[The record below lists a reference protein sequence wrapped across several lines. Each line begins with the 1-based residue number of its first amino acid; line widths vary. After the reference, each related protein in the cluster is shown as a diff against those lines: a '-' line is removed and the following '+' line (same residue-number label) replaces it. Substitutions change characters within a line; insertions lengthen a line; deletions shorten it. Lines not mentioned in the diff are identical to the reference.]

1 MADGGTIQ
9 QLAERG
15 LGRLLQLDRKAVGGG
30 PPPTHGLP
38 TDDLPWA
45 APIEA
50 RWPEVRAELDALLA
64 DDVRL
69 PVTDDVVG
77 VEQGADGRWTTYIL
91 GWFGQW
97 LEFNCRRC
105 PVTTELVRAVPGVE
119 IAGFTVMHAHT
130 HIPAHRGPAKALRY
144 QIGIR
149 VPEPAGSS
157 RLRVGDEVIEHAE
170 GKSLMFDDL
179 SEHEAWNDSDE
190 DRYVLFVQHRV
201 PLPPGRREVHR
212 ATHWAFGKAQHAIPK
227 RAEEL
232 DAALN
237 RGR

>member
-1 MADGGTIQ
+1 MGSGAVQ
-9 QLAERG
+9 RLVERG
-15 LGRLLQLDRKAVGGG
+15 LGSLLDLDRRVAGRGDA
-30 PPPTHGLP
+30 PSHALP
-38 TDDLPWA
+38 TDRLEWA
-45 APIEA
+45 RPIEQ
-50 RWPEVRAELDALLA
+50 RWPEVRTELDALLA

-91 GWFGQW
+91 GWFGSW

-105 PVTTELVRAVPGVE
+105 PTTTELVRAVPGVE
-119 IAGFTVMHAHT
+119 IAGFTVMHAGT

-149 VPEPAGSS
+149 VPDPPGSC
-157 RLRVGDEVIEHAE
+157 RLRVGDEVIEHAD
-170 GKSLMFDDL
+170 GKSLLFDDL

-190 DRYVLFVQHRV
+190 DRYVLFVQHRL
-201 PLPPGRREVHR
+201 PLPSGRRQLHH
-212 ATHWAFGKAQHAIPK
+212 ATHWAFGKAQSAIPR